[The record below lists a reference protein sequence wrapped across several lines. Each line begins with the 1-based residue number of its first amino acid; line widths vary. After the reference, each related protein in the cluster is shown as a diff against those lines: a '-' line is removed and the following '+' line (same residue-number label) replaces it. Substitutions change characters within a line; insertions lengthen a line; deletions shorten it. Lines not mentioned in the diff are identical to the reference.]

1 MTTTIYKWR
10 PSFRILSSHRSVEL
24 LCNTL
29 DVPDDSWQEVLVFE
43 SGLHLVF
50 VNPEAQLG
58 VFGAWGGAFAD
69 GEEPSGLQH
78 GTEWRHLAN
87 QVNQVSSL
95 TQFYYEDFSHK
106 GYNDFLR
113 KALMFKNISRMWPKL
128 EKKSTPSKAR
138 ASTSH
143 HKIAQ
148 ISLV

>member
-1 MTTTIYKWR
+1 MKIYKWR
-10 PSFRILSSHRSVEL
+10 PSFRILLSRHRCVEL

-69 GEEPSGLQH
+69 GKEPSGLQH

-87 QVNQVSSL
+87 QVNQVWSL
-95 TQFYYEDFSHK
+95 TQFYHEGFSHQ
-106 GYNDFLR
+106 GGSGFLR
-113 KALMFKNISRMWPKL
+113 KALIFRNISRMWPKL
-128 EKKSTPSKAR
+128 EKNQPLRRQEPQLATIKSPK
-138 ASTSH
+138 
-143 HKIAQ
+143 
-148 ISLV
+148 